1 MVENDISYKTLRRI
15 QQLEKTSPFL
25 TKIDDEFYYKLK
37 EYLKNLEKEIHQE
50 ENPQKI
56 KLFNDEINNTKKIA
70 MNIYE
75 FREKKIVQHALSKVR
90 GAKVDLKNILGRER
104 ELFESIVK
112 QILDTREK
120 IMEEAFEGKKNIPNN
135 YNKKE
140 KVVKNK
146 SIIRVLEDIPEFVG
160 TDMKTYTL
168 RKNDILTVSQQMSDS
183 LVQRGVV
190 KQIK

>member
-1 MVENDISYKTLRRI
+1 MYENDISYRTLRRI

-25 TKIDDEFYYKLK
+25 TKIDDKFYYKLK
-37 EYLKNLEKEIHQE
+37 EYLKNLENEIHQE

-56 KLFNDEINNTKKIA
+56 KLFKDEINNTKKLA

-90 GAKVDLKNILGRER
+90 GAKVDLKNLLENER
-104 ELFESIVK
+104 ELFESLVE
-112 QILDTREK
+112 QILDTRRK
-120 IMEEAFEGKKNIPNN
+120 IMEEPSDDKNSKPNN
-135 YNKKE
+135 SKKKE
-140 KVVKNK
+140 IVATNK

-183 LVQRGVV
+183 LIKRGVV